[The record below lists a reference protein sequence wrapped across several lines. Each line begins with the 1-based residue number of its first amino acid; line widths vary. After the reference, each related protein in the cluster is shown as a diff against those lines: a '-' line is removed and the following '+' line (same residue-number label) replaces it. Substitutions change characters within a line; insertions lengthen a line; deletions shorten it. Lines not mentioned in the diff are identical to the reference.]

1 MTFVKPTSKCTIN
14 RREII
19 KKILYTYIIHS
30 HVCYESGIHV
40 TCGMYAHCKSILT
53 MLLKA
58 ALAHD
63 LIKFCF
69 TTRMSLKGT
78 HRYLTAARVTR
89 KSRLKINENKET
101 IKDRRNIRLRG
112 AFIFLNCH
120 SFTYYRVPM
129 ITRANSM
136 RRVLFCVSREMQGS
150 HLNPLCK
157 KNKMN
162 NKNQR
167 NSDSDNFPIGDQA
180 VNYFGTN
187 TSIVNRITVE
197 YTQNDQ
203 MKFYGSC
210 LHYIANIYKKT
221 DMKYLTFIQ
230 NTQIYIYKRIHRN
243 NNKICFEIISPV
255 MSHIMFILN
264 LWQRL

>member
-19 KKILYTYIIHS
+19 KKKILYTYIIHS
-30 HVCYESGIHV
+30 HVCYESGIH
-40 TCGMYAHCKSILT
+40 MYAHCKSILT

-78 HRYLTAARVTR
+78 HRYLTAAIVTR

-112 AFIFLNCH
+112 AFIFLNYH

-157 KNKMN
+157 KQNKQQ
-162 NKNQR
+162 K
-167 NSDSDNFPIGDQA
+167 P
-180 VNYFGTN
+180 
-187 TSIVNRITVE
+187 
-197 YTQNDQ
+197 
-203 MKFYGSC
+203 
-210 LHYIANIYKKT
+210 KK
-221 DMKYLTFIQ
+221 
-230 NTQIYIYKRIHRN
+230 
-243 NNKICFEIISPV
+243 
-255 MSHIMFILN
+255 
-264 LWQRL
+264 